1 MIVRRVVP
9 AGDAG
14 SGDARPRDADIV
26 DTESP
31 DARDRLRDWYR
42 PETPTSIRLMMIGT
56 LDGRA
61 AGNDGT
67 SESLTSRLDRMIL
80 GLVREWAD
88 LVVVGAESVRREGY
102 LLPRRSRLAIVSASG
117 NLEGHRLDRVA
128 APSTSGLVPP
138 PVLVLTTAAGRAAAQ
153 SSLGAVPHEIVVL
166 APHSEGQLPIGDI
179 LQTLRDH
186 GGEHIVCEGGP
197 SLAAQF
203 LAEGLVDEVCLTV
216 APKLGGAEL
225 PLLGS
230 GATPSVPLRVRQ
242 LLMDD
247 EGAQYGR
254 WVPEEPSSARP

>member
-14 SGDARPRDADIV
+14 SGDVRPTDTNIV

-31 DARDRLRDWYR
+31 DARDRLRDWYC

-61 AGNDGT
+61 TGDDGT

-88 LVVVGAESVRREGY
+88 LVVVGAETVRREGY

-117 NLEGHRLDRVA
+117 NLEGHHLDQVA

-138 PVLVLTTAAGRAAAQ
+138 PVLVLTTSAGRAAVQ
-153 SSLGAVPHEIVVL
+153 SSLGAVSHEIVVL
-166 APHSEGQLPIGDI
+166 TPDKEGQLPLGDI
-179 LQTLRDH
+179 LRTLREQ

-216 APKLGGAEL
+216 APRLGGPVL
-225 PLLGS
+225 PLLGP
-230 GATPSVPLRVRQ
+230 GATASTRLQVRQ

-247 EGAQYGR
+247 DGVQYGR
-254 WVPEEPSSARP
+254 WVPEGPSSARP

>member
-14 SGDARPRDADIV
+14 SVDSDVV
-26 DTESP
+26 DTALP

-61 AGNDGT
+61 AGHDGT
-67 SESLTSRLDRMIL
+67 SETLTSRLDRMIL

-102 LLPRRSRLAIVSASG
+102 LLPRRSRLAIVTASG
-117 NLEGHRLDRVA
+117 SLEGHRLDEVA
-128 APSTSGLVPP
+128 APSTTGRTPP
-138 PVLVLTTAAGRAAAQ
+138 PVLVLTTEAGRSAVHA
-153 SSLGAVPHEIVVL
+153 SLGAVPHEIVVL
-166 APHSEGQLPIGDI
+166 ESEGEGRLPIGAVVG
-179 LQTLRDH
+179 TLRDH
-186 GGEHIVCEGGP
+186 GGEHMVCEGGP

-216 APKLGGAEL
+216 APRLGGPEL
-225 PLLGS
+225 PLLGT
-230 GATPSVPLRVRQ
+230 GASPTVPLRARQ

-247 EGAQYGR
+247 DGAQYGR
-254 WVPEEPSSARP
+254 WLPEEPPSARP

>member
-9 AGDAG
+9 VDDAPR
-14 SGDARPRDADIV
+14 SGENAV
-26 DTESP
+26 DTEAP

-42 PETPTSIRLMMIGT
+42 LDSPASIRLMMIGT

-61 AGNDGT
+61 AGDDGT

-117 NLEGHRLDRVA
+117 NLHGHRLDEVA
-128 APSTSGLVPP
+128 APSISGATPP
-138 PVLVLTTAAGRAAAQ
+138 PVLVLTTAAGEDAVTH
-153 SSLGAVPHEIVVL
+153 SLEGVPHDTVVL
-166 APHSEGQLPIGDI
+166 AEEGEGRIAVADI
-179 LQTLRDH
+179 LTALRDH
-186 GGEHIVCEGGP
+186 GGQRLACEGGP
-197 SLAAQF
+197 RLAAQF
-203 LAEGLVDEVCLTV
+203 HAADLVDEVCLTV
-216 APKLGGAEL
+216 APRLGGPEL

-230 GATPSVPLRVRQ
+230 GTTSPTDLHLRQ

-247 EGAQYGR
+247 DGVQYGR
-254 WVPEEPSSARP
+254 WVRAVPSSARS